1 MSSDKRVVLITGCSD
16 GGLGSRLALAFNKTG
31 KFRVIATARNL
42 NKLKDTRSA
51 GIEDLQLDVLSKD
64 SVDFCV
70 EALEA
75 LTGGRLDML
84 VNNAGAVYSMPA
96 IDVDLD
102 DARAIFDLNV
112 FSLITVSRAFTPL
125 LIRTPKSIIANNIS
139 VVAYTNPPVNGVYN
153 ASKAAANSITENMR
167 LELKPFGV
175 QVIALLTGGVRSNIE
190 ANKSQKAG
198 LPADSI
204 Y

>member
-1 MSSDKRVVLITGCSD
+1 
-16 GGLGSRLALAFNKTG
+16 
-31 KFRVIATARNL
+31 
-42 NKLKDTRSA
+42 
-51 GIEDLQLDVLSKD
+51 
-64 SVDFCV
+64 
-70 EALEA
+70 
-75 LTGGRLDML
+75 ML

-125 LIRTPKSIIANNIS
+125 LIRTPKSIITNNIS